1 MKAEATEMNRV
12 PSVVISTDGAL
23 VADLKRCGEQ
33 AGSVDLVLEF
43 AIPCREL
50 TEPQMKKIRLAS
62 PRLVFIDLDDDA
74 PTGCKVARYL
84 ADSHPDALIVAVGS
98 AVPSETLVAAMRAG
112 VSEFVEKPIS
122 QPAFDEAVERLSR
135 KLAPGPRDRVPAEG
149 KVLFFCGAKG
159 GAGSTTVA
167 TNFAIH
173 LRRQTGERVLIVD
186 LDLTLGEIAL
196 YLGIEPRY
204 GIVDLARNLHR
215 IDEGLLASY
224 IATHESG
231 LDVLSAPFDPDEGRG
246 IGADEVGRILEFLR
260 GVYDWVVVDASNSL
274 DSRMLAGLR
283 TAEEIFVVTQVD
295 VPSLRNIQR
304 VRRVLKRVVP
314 ERSPRVLVNRFHP
327 GADITLKDVE
337 RTLGLEVFGTLSND
351 YGSIAHSINTGEP
364 LAMSTASV
372 CGPEMDALVRKVSG
386 LPAVSE
392 KKARW
397 QLKLPSLK
405 RREAEVNA
413 RPQILAGA
421 ER

>member
-1 MKAEATEMNRV
+1 
-12 PSVVISTDGAL
+12 
-23 VADLKRCGEQ
+23 
-33 AGSVDLVLEF
+33 
-43 AIPCREL
+43 
-50 TEPQMKKIRLAS
+50 
-62 PRLVFIDLDDDA
+62 
-74 PTGCKVARYL
+74 
-84 ADSHPDALIVAVGS
+84 
-98 AVPSETLVAAMRAG
+98 
-112 VSEFVEKPIS
+112 
-122 QPAFDEAVERLSR
+122 
-135 KLAPGPRDRVPAEG
+135 
-149 KVLFFCGAKG
+149 
-159 GAGSTTVA
+159 
-167 TNFAIH
+167 
-173 LRRQTGERVLIVD
+173 
-186 LDLTLGEIAL
+186 
-196 YLGIEPRY
+196 
-204 GIVDLARNLHR
+204 
-215 IDEGLLASY
+215 
-224 IATHESG
+224 
-231 LDVLSAPFDPDEGRG
+231 
-246 IGADEVGRILEFLR
+246 
-260 GVYDWVVVDASNSL
+260 
-274 DSRMLAGLR
+274 MLAGLR

-397 QLKLPSLK
+397 QLRLPSLK

>member
-1 MKAEATEMNRV
+1 MNRV

-33 AGSVDLVLEF
+33 AGTVDLVLEF
-43 AIPCREL
+43 AIPYREL

-98 AVPSETLVAAMRAG
+98 AVPSATLVAAMRAG
-112 VSEFVEKPIS
+112 VSEYVEKPVS

-135 KLAPGPRDRVPAEG
+135 KLAAGVHDRPSAEG
-149 KVLFFCGAKG
+149 RVLFFCGAKG

-186 LDLTLGEIAL
+186 LDLTLGEVAL

-224 IATHESG
+224 IASHESG

-274 DSRMLAGLR
+274 DARMLAGLR
-283 TAEEIFVVTQVD
+283 TAEEVFVVTQVD

-314 ERSPRVLVNRFHP
+314 ERAPRVLVNRFHP

-351 YGSIAHSINTGEP
+351 YGTIAHSINTGEP
-364 LAMSTASV
+364 LAMSSSSAT
-372 CGPEMDALVRKVSG
+372 GQEMDALVRKVSG
-386 LPAVSE
+386 LPVEPE

-405 RREAEVNA
+405 RRDAELA
-413 RPQILAGA
+413 TQPRILAGA

>member
-1 MKAEATEMNRV
+1 MNRV
-12 PSVVISTDGAL
+12 PSVVISTDGSL

-33 AGSVDLVLEF
+33 AGTVDLVLEF
-43 AIPCREL
+43 AIPYREL
-50 TEPQMKKIRLAS
+50 TEPQMKKIRRAS

-84 ADSHPDALIVAVGS
+84 ADSHPDAMIVAVGG
-98 AVPSETLVAAMRAG
+98 AVPSQTLVAAMRAG

-122 QPAFDEAVERLSR
+122 QAAFDEAVERLSR
-135 KLAPGPRDRVPAEG
+135 KLAPSPRDRATSEG

-224 IATHESG
+224 LATHESG
-231 LDVLSAPFDPDEGRG
+231 LEVLSAPFDPDEGRD
-246 IGADEVGRILEFLR
+246 IGAEEVGRIIEFLR

-274 DSRMLAGLR
+274 DSRILAGLR

-314 ERSPRVLVNRFHP
+314 ERTPRVLVNRFHP

-337 RTLGLEVFGTLSND
+337 HTLGLEVFGTLSND

-372 CGPEMDALVRKVSG
+372 CGSEMDALVRKVSG
-386 LPAVSE
+386 LPPEAE
-392 KKARW
+392 KKPRW

-405 RREAEVNA
+405 RRDAEMTA
-413 RPQILAGA
+413 RPQVLAGA
-421 ER
+421 EQ

>member
-1 MKAEATEMNRV
+1 MNRV
-12 PSVVISTDGAL
+12 PSVVISTDDSL
-23 VADLKRCGEQ
+23 VADLKRCGEHV
-33 AGSVDLVLEF
+33 GTVDVVREF
-43 AIPCREL
+43 GIPYREL
-50 TEPQMKKIRLAS
+50 TEAQMREIRHAS

-84 ADSHPDALIVAVGS
+84 ADSHPDALLVAVGS

-112 VSEFVEKPIS
+112 VSEYVEKPLS
-122 QPAFDEAVERLSR
+122 QQTFDEAVERLSR
-135 KLAPGPRDRVPAEG
+135 KLTPVARDREDTAG
-149 KVLFFCGAKG
+149 RVLFFCAAKG

-173 LRRQTGERVLIVD
+173 LCRQTGERVLIVD

-231 LDVLSAPFDPDEGRG
+231 VDVLSAPFDPDEGRG
-246 IGADEVGRILEFLR
+246 IGADEVTRILEFLR
-260 GVYDWVVVDASNSL
+260 GVYDWIVVDASNSL
-274 DSRMLAGLR
+274 DARTLAGLR

-314 ERSPRVLVNRFHP
+314 ERSPRVLINRFHP

-337 RTLGLEVFGTLSND
+337 RTLEIEVFGTLSND
-351 YGSIAHSINTGEP
+351 YGTIAHSINTGEP
-364 LAMSTASV
+364 LAMSASSA
-372 CGPEMDALVRKVSG
+372 CGQEMDALVRKVSG
-386 LPAVSE
+386 MPLEPE

-405 RREAEVNA
+405 RRDADVMT
-413 RPQILAGA
+413 RPRVLAGA

>member
-1 MKAEATEMNRV
+1 MNRV

-33 AGSVDLVLEF
+33 AGTVDLLLEF
-43 AIPCREL
+43 PIPYREL

-98 AVPSETLVAAMRAG
+98 AVPSATLVAAMRAG

-122 QPAFDEAVERLSR
+122 QPAFDEAVERLAR
-135 KLAPGPRDRVPAEG
+135 KLAPSPRDRPAAEG
-149 KVLFFCGAKG
+149 NVLFFCAAKG

-186 LDLTLGEIAL
+186 LDLTLGEVAL

-246 IGADEVGRILEFLR
+246 IGADEVERILEFLR

-274 DSRMLAGLR
+274 DARMLAGLR
-283 TAEEIFVVTQVD
+283 TAEEVFVVTQVD

-327 GADITLKDVE
+327 GTDITLKDVE

-351 YGSIAHSINTGEP
+351 YGTIVHSINTGEP
-364 LAMSTASV
+364 LAMSASSA
-372 CGPEMDALVRKVSG
+372 CGQEMDALVRKVSG
-386 LPAVSE
+386 MPAEPE

-405 RREAEVNA
+405 RRDADVTT
-413 RPQILAGA
+413 RPRILAGA
-421 ER
+421 EP

>member
-1 MKAEATEMNRV
+1 MKLEARQMNRV
-12 PSVVISTDGAL
+12 PSIAISTDGSL

-33 AGSVDLVLEF
+33 AGTVDLVLEF
-43 AIPCREL
+43 GIPYRDL
-50 TEPQMKKIRLAS
+50 TEVQMKKIRLVA

-74 PTGCKVARYL
+74 GTGCKVARYL
-84 ADSHPDALIVAVGS
+84 AESHPDSQIVAVGS
-98 AVPSETLVAAMRAG
+98 GVPSETLVDAMRAG
-112 VSEFVEKPIS
+112 VSEYIEKPLS
-122 QPAFDEAVERLSR
+122 QGSFDEAIERLSR
-135 KLAPGPRDRVPAEG
+135 KLASSSREVAEAGG
-149 KVLFFCGAKG
+149 KVLLFCGAKG

-167 TNFAIH
+167 TNFAIQ
-173 LRRQTGERVLIVD
+173 LRRQTGERVLVVD
-186 LDLTLGEIAL
+186 LDLMLGEIAL

-215 IDEGLLASY
+215 VDEGLLVSY

-246 IGADEVGRILEFLR
+246 IGAEEVEKILGFLR

-274 DSRMLAGLR
+274 DSRVLAGLR

-314 ERSPRVLVNRFHP
+314 EKSPKVVINRFHP
-327 GADITLKDVE
+327 GADITRKDVE
-337 RTLGLEVFGTLSND
+337 RTLGLPVFGTLSND

-364 LAMSTASV
+364 LAMTAASIF
-372 CGPEMDALVRKVSG
+372 GDEMDALVRKIVG
-386 LPAVSE
+386 LPAETE

-397 QLKLPSLK
+397 RLPSLK
-405 RREAEVNA
+405 KREGA
-413 RPQILAGA
+413 RSSGPAVLAGA

>member
-1 MKAEATEMNRV
+1 MNRV
-12 PSVVISTDGAL
+12 PSVVISTDDSL

-33 AGSVDLVLEF
+33 AGTVDLVLEF
-43 AIPCREL
+43 GIPYREL
-50 TEPQMKKIRLAS
+50 TEPQMRKIRLAS

-84 ADSHPDALIVAVGS
+84 ADSHPDALLVAVGT

-112 VSEFVEKPIS
+112 VSEYVEKPLS
-122 QPAFDEAVERLSR
+122 QQTFDEAFERLSR
-135 KLAPGPRDRVPAEG
+135 KLAPIARDREATEG
-149 KVLFFCGAKG
+149 RVLFFCAAKG

-196 YLGIEPRY
+196 YLGIEPDY

-274 DSRMLAGLR
+274 DARMLAGVR

-314 ERSPRVLVNRFHP
+314 ERSPRVLINRFHP
-327 GADITLKDVE
+327 GAEISLKDVE
-337 RTLGLEVFGTLSND
+337 RTLEIDVFGTLSND
-351 YGSIAHSINTGEP
+351 YGTIAHSINTGEP
-364 LAMSTASV
+364 LAMSASSV
-372 CGPEMDALVRKVSG
+372 CGQEMDALVRKVSG
-386 LPAVSE
+386 MPMEPE

-405 RREAEVNA
+405 RRDADLTT
-413 RPQILAGA
+413 RPGILAGA

>member
-1 MKAEATEMNRV
+1 MNRV

-33 AGSVDLVLEF
+33 AGTVDLVLEF

-84 ADSHPDALIVAVGS
+84 ADSHPDALIVAAGS

-122 QPAFDEAVERLSR
+122 QLAFDEAVERLSR
-135 KLAPGPRDRVPAEG
+135 KLAPSPRDRAAAEG

-186 LDLTLGEIAL
+186 LDLTLGEVAL

-260 GVYDWVVVDASNSL
+260 GVYEWVVVDASNSL

-386 LPAVSE
+386 LPAESE